1 MVSRRRFPYGVT
13 KKDLKVFVEGS
24 DVVREFLN
32 KYRGKR
38 STFAAYGRALCM
50 FFSWLKIRRDIHY
63 EPEEFLNEHLRR
75 RGSLKVEDRRWAL
88 KLVLEFTRDNPD
100 FAENGDSVKRLMFT
114 AIRQFFSYYEAD
126 LTSSRAVYGR
136 KVKRKYKPKPFSIE
150 QVKRILGTLKQR
162 ERTICLI
169 QLQSGQGIGEVLNK
183 FNFMLDYIQGCI
195 KAGSERIR
203 LDFDERKG
211 NGFNY
216 FSFISRDAIQEL
228 EKWLFIRQKILDKL
242 ETKSNAIFITRS
254 GQPYKTD
261 NFQTRFAE
269 QVEKAGLRKG
279 PYSITSHG
287 FRKLFKTESRPPERG
302 IDQDCIEF
310 MMGHLSGIES
320 IGGVYDKTPELH
332 ASVIEREYAKLEP
345 YINIYSGKTAE
356 TEGLGIN
363 PEDVETLK
371 QVLQMVKQGK
381 IKISL

>member
-1 MVSRRRFPYGVT
+1 MVSRRRFSYGVT
-13 KKDLKVFVEGS
+13 KEDLRRFVEGS
-24 DVVREFLN
+24 SVVKEFLN
-32 KYRGKR
+32 KYRGKL
-38 STFAAYGRALCM
+38 STFKAYGRALCM
-50 FFSWLKIRRDIHY
+50 FFTWLKIRKSLDY
-63 EPEEFLNEHLRR
+63 KPDEFLNEHLRR
-75 RGSLKVEDRRWAL
+75 RSSLKVEDRRWAL

-100 FAENGDSVKRLMFT
+100 FAKNGDSVKRLMFS
-114 AIRQFFSYYEAD
+114 AIRQFFLYYEAD

-150 QVKRILGTLKQR
+150 EARRILGVLNQR

-169 QLQSGQGIGEVLNK
+169 QLQSGQGIGEILNK

-195 KAGSERIR
+195 KAGAERIR
-203 LDFDERKG
+203 IDFDERKG

-216 FSFISRDAIQEL
+216 FTFISRDAIQEL
-228 EKWLFIRQKILDKL
+228 KKWLFIRQKIFDKL
-242 ETKSNAIFITRS
+242 GTKSNAVFITRS

-261 NFQTRFAE
+261 NFETRFAE
-269 QVEKAGLRKG
+269 QIEKAGLRKG
-279 PYSITSHG
+279 PHSIISHG

-332 ASVIEREYAKLEP
+332 ASVIEKEYAKLEP

-356 TEGLGIN
+356 TGGLDISG
-363 PEDVETLK
+363 EDVETLK

>member
-13 KKDLKVFVEGS
+13 KGDLRCFVEGS

-38 STFAAYGRALCM
+38 STFRAYGRALCM
-50 FFSWLKIRRDIHY
+50 FFSWLKIRKDVYY
-63 EPEEFLNEHLRR
+63 EPGEFLNEHLRR
-75 RGSLKVEDRRWAL
+75 RRSLKVEDRRWAL

-100 FAENGDSVKRLMFT
+100 FAENGDSIKRLMFT
-114 AIRQFFSYYEAD
+114 AIRQFFSYYETD

-136 KVKRKYKPKPFSIE
+136 KVKRKYKPKLFSIE
-150 QVKRILGTLKQR
+150 EVKRILGVLNQR

-183 FNFMLDYIQGCI
+183 FNFMLDYIEGCV
-195 KAGSERIR
+195 KTGSERIR

-216 FSFISRDAIQEL
+216 FAFISRDAIQEL
-228 EKWLFIRQKILDKL
+228 KKWLFIRQKILNKL
-242 ETKSNAIFITRS
+242 EAKSNAIFITRS
-254 GQPYKTD
+254 GQPYRTD

-269 QVEKAGLRKG
+269 QTEKAGLRKG

-320 IGGVYDKTPELH
+320 IGGIYDKTPELH

-345 YINIYSGKTAE
+345 YINIYTGKAVQA
-356 TEGLGIN
+356 EGLDISK
-363 PEDVETLK
+363 EDMETLK
-371 QVLQMVKQGK
+371 QLLRMFKQGK
-381 IKISL
+381 VRISL